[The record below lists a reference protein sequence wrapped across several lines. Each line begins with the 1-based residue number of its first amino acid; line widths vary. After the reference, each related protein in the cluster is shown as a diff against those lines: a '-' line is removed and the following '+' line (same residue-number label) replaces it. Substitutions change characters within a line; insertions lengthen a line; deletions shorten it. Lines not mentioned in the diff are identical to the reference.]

1 MDLNSDRWLQSLNN
15 QEKIIRD
22 KELRAEL
29 LCNIVP
35 PSGKRMQDNLMWMKK
50 RFEICSKDVVLKI
63 IIQAK

>member
-1 MDLNSDRWLQSLNN
+1 MDWNSDRWLQSLNN

-35 PSGKRMQDNLMWMKK
+35 PSGKRMQDNLM
-50 RFEICSKDVVLKI
+50 
-63 IIQAK
+63 